1 MKIKPTVFGLA
12 LSGGGHKG
20 IAHAGVLQFLNE
32 QKIFPEI
39 ISGTSAGS
47 IVGALYANGKKPK
60 DILTFFKSVSLFNW
74 SHFSFRKAGF
84 LDADQFAKYLSKEFG
99 TKTIKELDIELYISA
114 TEIERGKLKIFH
126 KNTEIVSAIL
136 ASSAFPG
143 VFTPVVIDGRIYS
156 DGGILNN
163 YPVNTIQGRC
173 DFLIGSNVNPVLM
186 YDPMRFTSIKSVI
199 LRAFEIMMMQNTFP
213 QNELCDW
220 HIQPEVLAEFSTFET
235 SKKRMDQ
242 IFEAGYEGAREG
254 FEKIKDKL
262 IF

>member
-99 TKTIKELDIELYISA
+99 TKTIKELEIELYISA

-126 KNTEIVSAIL
+126 KNTEIVSYSGIE
-136 ASSAFPG
+136 
-143 VFTPVVIDGRIYS
+143 RIS
-156 DGGILNN
+156 GGLYTRSHRRKNLQRWRHSQQLSGQ
-163 YPVNTIQGRC
+163 YHSGT
-173 DFLIGSNVNPVLM
+173 L
-186 YDPMRFTSIKSVI
+186 
-199 LRAFEIMMMQNTFP
+199 
-213 QNELCDW
+213 
-220 HIQPEVLAEFSTFET
+220 
-235 SKKRMDQ
+235 
-242 IFEAGYEGAREG
+242 
-254 FEKIKDKL
+254 
-262 IF
+262 